1 MTKSKQP
8 QYRFD
13 GFEGE
18 WEEKR
23 ISDIAN
29 VFTGGGTPS
38 TQNDQYWTG
47 NIPWIQSSDL
57 SKDEILDV
65 NPKKFIT
72 KLGLSNSAAKLIPKN
87 SIAIV
92 TRVGVGKLSIIN
104 REYTTSQDFLS
115 ISDLKENLKFTV
127 YSLYRLLQKEL
138 NQLQGTSIKGITKGY
153 LLSKTILIP
162 SLPEQGAIGELFQMV
177 DQLIQLQDQKLATL
191 KEQKQTF
198 LRKMFPAQGQ
208 KVPEIRLQGF
218 KGEWEEKKLGEVS
231 THRSGTAI
239 EKYFDSEGE
248 FKVISIGSYGTNNLY
263 VDQNIR
269 AVSNELTDSKLVASG
284 ELTMVL
290 NDKTANGAII
300 GRCLLITENNK
311 YVVNQRTEIIRPDI
325 NISSYYL
332 FHYLNGEFRNGII
345 KIAQGGTQI
354 YVNYSSVEQLKINI
368 PTLKEQ
374 EAIGNFF
381 QTLDQQIAQSEEK
394 LTELK
399 ALKQTLL
406 NRLFV

>member
-269 AVSNELTDSKLVASG
+269 AVSNELTNSKLVASG

-345 KIAQGGTQI
+345 KITQGGTQI

>member
-13 GFEGE
+13 SFEGE

-162 SLPEQGAIGELFQMV
+162 SLPEQEAIGELFQTV

-208 KVPEIRLQGF
+208 EVPEIRLQGF
-218 KGEWEEKKLGEVS
+218 DGEWEENKLGEVS
-231 THRSGTAI
+231 PLRGGYAFES
-239 EKYFDSEGE
+239 
-248 FKVISIGSYGTNNLY
+248 
-263 VDQNIR
+263 
-269 AVSNELTDSKLVASG
+269 
-284 ELTMVL
+284 
-290 NDKTANGAII
+290 DK
-300 GRCLLITENNK
+300 
-311 YVVNQRTEIIRPDI
+311 
-325 NISSYYL
+325 
-332 FHYLNGEFRNGII
+332 
-345 KIAQGGTQI
+345 
-354 YVNYSSVEQLKINI
+354 
-368 PTLKEQ
+368 
-374 EAIGNFF
+374 F
-381 QTLDQQIAQSEEK
+381 QSDG
-394 LTELK
+394 
-399 ALKQTLL
+399 
-406 NRLFV
+406 

>member
-13 GFEGE
+13 GFKGE

-104 REYTTSQDFLS
+104 KEYTTSQDFLS

-162 SLPEQGAIGELFQMV
+162 SLPEQEAIGELFQTV
-177 DQLIQLQDQKLATL
+177 DQLLQLQDQKLATL

-198 LRKMFPAQGQ
+198 LRKMFPPQGQ

-218 KGEWEEKKLGEVS
+218 DGEWEEKKLGEIS

-269 AVSNELTDSKLVASG
+269 AVSNELTNSKLVASG

-381 QTLDQQIAQSEEK
+381 QTLDQQISQTEEK

>member
-13 GFEGE
+13 GFKGE

-127 YSLYRLLQKEL
+127 YSLYKLLQKEL

-162 SLPEQGAIGELFQMV
+162 SLPEQGAIGELFQTV
-177 DQLIQLQDQKLATL
+177 DQLLQLQDQKLATL

-218 KGEWEEKKLGEVS
+218 DGEWEENKLGEVS
-231 THRSGTAI
+231 PLRGGYAFESDKFQSDGIKIIRISNILSSGIIGGEFAHYHQINNDDKYLLTGGSALI
-239 EKYFDSEGE
+239 AMSGATTGKVSILNTEEKY
-248 FKVISIGSYGTNNLY
+248 Y
-263 VDQNIR
+263 QNQRVGYFMDLNKIHYNFII
-269 AVSNELTDSKLVASG
+269 AFLKSLNFNKQIQSVLVA
-284 ELTMVL
+284 
-290 NDKTANGAII
+290 GA
-300 GRCLLITENNK
+300 
-311 YVVNQRTEIIRPDI
+311 QP
-325 NISSYYL
+325 NISSKEIDN
-332 FHYLNGEFRNGII
+332 F
-345 KIAQGGTQI
+345 QI
-354 YVNYSSVEQLKINI
+354 LYPRHNV
-368 PTLKEQ
+368 EQ

-381 QTLDQQIAQSEEK
+381 QTLDQQMSQIEDK

>member
-127 YSLYRLLQKEL
+127 YSLYRLLQKKL

-162 SLPEQGAIGELFQMV
+162 SLPEQGVIGELFQMV

-269 AVSNELTDSKLVASG
+269 AVSNELTNSKLVASG

>member
-198 LRKMFPAQGQ
+198 LRKMFPAQEQ

-269 AVSNELTDSKLVASG
+269 AVSNELTNSKLVASG

>member
-269 AVSNELTDSKLVASG
+269 AVSNELTNSKLVASG

-354 YVNYSSVEQLKINI
+354 YVNYSSVEQLKINV